1 MVGYRI
7 RGIHDNQSILS
18 TAADNTSSKSPG
30 LFARLG
36 DKLGSTRRAIGAG
49 LGNLLLGKREINA
62 DILEEIETILLTADV
77 GIEVTQHLLEQITDE
92 LARQQL
98 SDGDAVYAAIQ
109 QHMLEILQPSEMPL
123 QISTEHK
130 PMVIL
135 AVGVNGV
142 GKTTTVGK
150 LTLMLKSAGHKVML
164 AAADTFR
171 AAAIEQLQTWG
182 ERNEVPVIAQ
192 HSGADAAAV
201 AHDAYQAAQ
210 ARGLDVLI
218 VDTAG
223 RQHTHDDLM
232 QELAK
237 IKRVLQKLE
246 PLAPHE
252 VLLVLDANTGQNA
265 LSQYEHFNNTVG
277 ITGLCLTKMDGTAK
291 GGILLALAKKSAVP
305 IRFIGVGEGIEDLRT
320 FQAREFIDALL
331 PRE

>member
-1 MVGYRI
+1 RI
-7 RGIHDNQSILS
+7 TN
-18 TAADNTSSKSPG
+18 
-30 LFARLG
+30 
-36 DKLGSTRRAIGAG
+36 
-49 LGNLLLGKREINA
+49 E
-62 DILEEIETILLTADV
+62 LE
-77 GIEVTQHLLEQITDE
+77 
-92 LARQQL
+92 RKQL
-98 SDGDAVYAAIQ
+98 SDGNAIYSAIQ
-109 QHMLEILQPSEMPL
+109 RHMLEILQPSEAPL
-123 QISTEHK
+123 QISADHK
-130 PMVIL
+130 PTVIL

-150 LTLMLKSAGHKVML
+150 LTLKLESDGHKVML

-171 AAAIEQLQTWG
+171 AAAIEQLQAWG
-182 ERNEVPVIAQ
+182 ERNKVPVIAQ

-232 QELAK
+232 QELSK

-246 PLAPHE
+246 PSAPHE

-265 LSQYEHFNNTVG
+265 LAQYEHFNNTVG

-291 GGILLALAKKSAVP
+291 GGILLALAQKSALP
-305 IRFIGVGEGIEDLRT
+305 IRYIGVGEGIEDLRT

-331 PRE
+331 PQD

>member
-18 TAADNTSSKSPG
+18 TAPDNTTSSPG

-36 DKLGSTRRAIGAG
+36 DKLGSTRRAIGTG
-49 LGNLLLGKREINA
+49 LGDLLLGKREINA

-77 GIEVTQHLLEQITDE
+77 GIEVTQQLLEQITDE
-92 LARQQL
+92 LARKQL
-98 SDGDAVYAAIQ
+98 DNGDAVYAAIHR
-109 QHMLEILQPSEMPL
+109 HMLEMLQPSEVPL
-123 QISTEHK
+123 SISADHK

-150 LTLMLKSAGHKVML
+150 LTLKLKNDGHKVML

-182 ERNEVPVIAQ
+182 ERNKVPVIAQ

-246 PLAPHE
+246 PSAPHE

-291 GGILLALAKKSAVP
+291 GGILLALAQKSALP

-320 FQAREFIDALL
+320 FHAREFIDALL